1 MEKSQILI
9 TDIVTIQKAILKKA
23 ETHIDVIMPGFTHLQ
38 NAQPVLFSHYLLSFF
53 EMFQRDK
60 IRIKNL
66 KINIDDCPLGSGALV
81 GTNFS
86 EIDRFTLAKNLG
98 FSKPS
103 ENSIDSV
110 SDRDFV
116 IEFLFIVSTL
126 AMHLSRLAEDFIIW
140 SSSSFNFLIFPD
152 SLSTGSSIMPQ
163 KKNPDSAELIRAKTG
178 RIYSALTNMLIVL
191 KGLPSGYSKDLQ
203 EDKEA
208 IFDAYESIDIIL
220 KVAKEIFESVKVNR
234 DVMLKSSFEGY
245 TTATDLAD
253 WMVKKIGKT
262 FREAHQI
269 SGKIVLLAEKKK
281 KKLHELE
288 LEILQSVE
296 PKINEDVYNFLS
308 PKKFH
313 KSEKFIWRYRSATS
327 EECVVKSAKKVKK
340 VV

>member
-1 MEKSQILI
+1 
-9 TDIVTIQKAILKKA
+9 
-23 ETHIDVIMPGFTHLQ
+23 
-38 NAQPVLFSHYLLSFF
+38 
-53 EMFQRDK
+53 MFQRDK

-253 WMVKKIGKT
+253 WMVKK
-262 FREAHQI
+262 
-269 SGKIVLLAEKKK
+269 
-281 KKLHELE
+281 LE
-288 LEILQSVE
+288 RRLERRI
-296 PKINEDVYNFLS
+296 
-308 PKKFH
+308 KFQ
-313 KSEKFIWRYRSATS
+313 
-327 EECVVKSAKKVKK
+327 VK
-340 VV
+340 